1 MKKYNIIS
9 SAFVAAAALAFSACD
24 DGKELT
30 LNAPDSKLLEE
41 ITFDVS
47 EILPLGVGMDSLLVW
62 SAGPEEVDDPS
73 VIFTSSNPEV
83 ASVDNNGLIRALS
96 IGEAQITATTSL
108 GFKVNEAMASVTVQ
122 VIPEIIKA
130 TSIELENTTSLGED
144 GVIYVTDELQFSAT
158 ILPENHTYSNLSWY
172 SADESI
178 ATVDQ
183 TGLVKCVGAGRATI
197 YVLAH
202 DYGTA
207 RAEYSF
213 DVKPYI
219 EAESIEITPLDGP
232 ICLSRGPVALTVKYN
247 PSGATL
253 GSVEWSSSDESIAT
267 VHRGVVTPKGFGT
280 VTITG
285 TCIGNG
291 AQASTEVTVDPG
303 FLIWDAQNQWNGWVV
318 SSADAPDTRTENFW
332 HVEFKDPAGGKWRRD
347 IKVDCSEKNPLQLS
361 LKNYPVFAVRMTKIN
376 GGNSTLDA
384 VTLEAGNAGNP
395 NPKNGIDLGD
405 GTQLLIYNLGTRPN
419 FVGQDILNFRV
430 FQIKLADI
438 PYENMTAA
446 TAFYNV
452 YWLRMFKSEDEAKEF
467 ANQEVAQ
474 GK

>member
-1 MKKYNIIS
+1 M
-9 SAFVAAAALAFSACD
+9 
-24 DGKELT
+24 
-30 LNAPDSKLLEE
+30 
-41 ITFDVS
+41 
-47 EILPLGVGMDSLLVW
+47 
-62 SAGPEEVDDPS
+62 
-73 VIFTSSNPEV
+73 
-83 ASVDNNGLIRALS
+83 
-96 IGEAQITATTSL
+96 
-108 GFKVNEAMASVTVQ
+108 
-122 VIPEIIKA
+122 
-130 TSIELENTTSLGED
+130 
-144 GVIYVTDELQFSAT
+144 
-158 ILPENHTYSNLSWY
+158 
-172 SADESI
+172 
-178 ATVDQ
+178 
-183 TGLVKCVGAGRATI
+183 
-197 YVLAH
+197 
-202 DYGTA
+202 
-207 RAEYSF
+207 
-213 DVKPYI
+213 
-219 EAESIEITPLDGP
+219 
-232 ICLSRGPVALTVKYN
+232 
-247 PSGATL
+247 
-253 GSVEWSSSDESIAT
+253 
-267 VHRGVVTPKGFGT
+267 TPKGFGT